1 MIQVNGF
8 WLPDHET
15 HLQQFLEQG
24 PEFAGGPTYQLH
36 KLLRAM
42 PAIKNFR
49 TALDIGA
56 HCGLWSRVLARMFRT
71 VHAFEPVPGHRN
83 CFNRNI
89 FKDSER
95 ATNVNLWPYALGNT
109 AHSCTLHTGPSSS
122 GDTYIKPGGEHQA
135 EMKMLDSFGE
145 NGIELPLGDIDF
157 IKIDCEGYE
166 LFVLE
171 GGEELIRH
179 HKPCII
185 VEQKP
190 GKGRQFNLHD
200 TAAVSL
206 LESWGAYKVKEI
218 SGDYIMAWR

>member
-1 MIQVNGF
+1 
-8 WLPDHET
+8 
-15 HLQQFLEQG
+15 
-24 PEFAGGPTYQLH
+24 
-36 KLLRAM
+36 M
-42 PAIKNFR
+42 PFIKNFR

-71 VHAFEPVPGHRN
+71 VHAFEPVAAHYD

-89 FKDSER
+89 FNGRDDGGNSP
-95 ATNVNLWPYALGNT
+95 NVYLWTVALGNMQ
-109 AHSCTLHTGPSSS
+109 HRVTLHTGPSSS
-122 GDTYIKPGGEHQA
+122 GDTYIKPGGEHSA
-135 EMKMLDSFGE
+135 EMKTLDVFEDGFSPIG
-145 NGIELPLGDIDF
+145 NIDF

-171 GGEELIRH
+171 GGEKLIKK

-190 GKGRQFNLHD
+190 GKGRQFNLDD

>member
-15 HLQQFLEQG
+15 HLQQFLENG
-24 PEFAGGPTYQLH
+24 PEFAGGPTYQLR
-36 KLLRAM
+36 KLQHAM
-42 PAIKNFR
+42 PHIKNFR
-49 TALDIGA
+49 VALDVGA

-71 VHAFEPVPGHRN
+71 VHAFEPVNEHRL
-83 CFNRNI
+83 CWGRNMMGKEESV
-89 FKDSER
+89 F
-95 ATNVNLWPYALGNT
+95 LWPYALGNVE
-109 AHSCTLHTGPSSS
+109 HHCSLHTGPSSS
-122 GDTYIKPGGEHQA
+122 GDTYIKPGGEHPA
-135 EMKMLDSFGE
+135 DMKTLDGLASFD
-145 NGIELPLGDIDF
+145 LVKLGDKPIDF

-171 GGEELIRH
+171 GGEELIRKH
-179 HKPCII
+179 QPCII

-190 GKGRQFNLHD
+190 GKGRQFNLDD

-206 LESWGAYKVKEI
+206 LESWGAFKMKEI

>member
-1 MIQVNGF
+1 VNGF
-8 WLPDHET
+8 WLPDYET
-15 HLQQFLEQG
+15 HLQQFLLEG
-24 PEFAGGPTYQLH
+24 PEFAAGPTYQLR

-71 VHAFEPVPGHRN
+71 VHAFEPVAAHYD

-89 FKDSER
+89 FNGRDDGGHNP
-95 ATNVNLWPYALGNT
+95 NVYLWTVALGNT
-109 AHSCTLHTGPSSS
+109 RHRVSLHTGPSSS
-122 GDTYIKPGGEHQA
+122 GDTYIKPGGEHSA
-135 EMKMLDSFGE
+135 EMKTLDGFTDAGL
-145 NGIELPLGDIDF
+145 NAAPIDF

-171 GGEELIRH
+171 GGEKLIRKH
-179 HKPCII
+179 QPCII

-190 GKGRQFNLHD
+190 GKGRQFNLDD